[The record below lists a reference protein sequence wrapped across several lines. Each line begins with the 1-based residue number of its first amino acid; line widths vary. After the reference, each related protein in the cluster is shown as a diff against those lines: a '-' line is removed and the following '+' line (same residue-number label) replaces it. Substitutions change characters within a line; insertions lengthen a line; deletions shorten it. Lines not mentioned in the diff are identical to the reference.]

1 MNKLKEYNEEVVT
14 MIDENTEVCILGF
27 PDPFNPDVIDLQQR
41 CLLKD
46 SLHVMNKILEEK
58 DFEKESYRYY
68 DFSVLYIADER
79 SYKYLPLTFN
89 ITGKDKFIFGYGID
103 KEISVQK
110 EFKDILFFT
119 DDLMVKVIKKE
130 T

>member
-1 MNKLKEYNEEVVT
+1 MYDLKMINEEVVT

-58 DFEKESYRYY
+58 DFSKLSYRYY
-68 DFSVLYIADER
+68 DFSVFYIADER
-79 SYKYLPLTFN
+79 SYSYLPRSFDCSDKN
-89 ITGKDKFIFGYGID
+89 KFIYGYDID
-103 KEISVQK
+103 KVISVQND
-110 EFKDILFFT
+110 FKDMLHFT
-119 DDLMVKVIKKE
+119 DDLMVKVVKKD
-130 T
+130 